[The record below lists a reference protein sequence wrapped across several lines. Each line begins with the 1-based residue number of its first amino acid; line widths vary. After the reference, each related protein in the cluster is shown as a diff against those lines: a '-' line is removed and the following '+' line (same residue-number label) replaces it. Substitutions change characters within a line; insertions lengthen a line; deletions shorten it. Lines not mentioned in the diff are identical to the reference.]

1 MRLRLTPP
9 SLPGPKF
16 RIGASHWHAEGLSVG
31 CLMGL
36 PHAFSFRV
44 PRPEQRSSRSP
55 RADGREV
62 AVLAASPD
70 AMRVIPHLRIS
81 DADVEEA
88 LGVFA
93 EVLSAVPA

>member
-1 MRLRLTPP
+1 MGMQRA
-9 SLPGPKF
+9 SLL
-16 RIGASHWHAEGLSVG
+16 GAWWGSLIRSRFG
-31 CLMGL
+31 
-36 PHAFSFRV
+36 V
-44 PRPEQRSSRSP
+44 PRPERRCSRSP
-55 RADGREV
+55 WADGRGV